1 MSAPASSNY
10 VLGKSEHEDERL
22 MFQGRI
28 LRPYTD
34 RYFRAAGIVPGMTVL
49 DVGSGMGDVTLVAAD
64 IVGPAGRVLG
74 LDRDTEGV
82 ERARRRALEQGCSSW
97 VSFQRV
103 NLDEFTTTE
112 RFDALVGR
120 YILLYQ
126 EDAAKSGV

>member
-1 MSAPASSNY
+1 
-10 VLGKSEHEDERL
+10 

-112 RFDALVGR
+112 RFDATSCCTRRTPQSRASSAGIAPR
-120 YILLYQ
+120 
-126 EDAAKSGV
+126 DK